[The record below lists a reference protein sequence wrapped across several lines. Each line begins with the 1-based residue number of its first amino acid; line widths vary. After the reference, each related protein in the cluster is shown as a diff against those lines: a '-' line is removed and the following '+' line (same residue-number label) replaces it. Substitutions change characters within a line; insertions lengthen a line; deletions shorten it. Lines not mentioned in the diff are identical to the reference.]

1 MPANPCPP
9 PGLQY
14 AATNGKNDFF
24 ITVTITDDA
33 WDKVPDNEQQ
43 LAINVL
49 NAPQVQVMAS
59 LAGKGNGIK
68 RESNGWSIHTQSD
81 KSLYD
86 GNITK
91 GDAAKKIFVFNA
103 YKKRAGH

>member
-1 MPANPCPP
+1 MPDNPCPP
-9 PGLQY
+9 PGKQY
-14 AATNGKNDFF
+14 QATNGLNNYM
-24 ITVTITDDA
+24 ITVTITTDA
-33 WDKVPDNEQQ
+33 WDKVPDEEQQ

-49 NAPQVQVMAS
+49 NAPQVQIMAS

-91 GDAAKKIFVFNA
+91 GDAGKKIFVFNA